1 MLEPSLSSAVDTV
14 QLRSSLAKEEDN
26 STSSEPISNSE
37 DNDISDDD
45 DDDRNHKHRRR
56 EARPQSSDNEA
67 NDQPLKRPNKKRNR
81 PLENGQLLSSGDSRG
96 EIQKRRTGVT
106 SSDLGPRTRINQSY
120 RSDPIHRL
128 DSSASMARGR
138 GRGRNMVQWSQ
149 HDSRFNPLDSI
160 DFAAQMASQGPP
172 THASMFVGPGLPG
185 GASTQNGSW
194 GAYGFIPGMS
204 SRILDPI
211 HPLGMQGAIQPTIS
225 PLLNLGMPRQRCRDF
240 EERGFCLRGDMCPME
255 HGVNRIVVEDV
266 QSLSQFNLPVS
277 IPNPQ
282 ALGIQAGPGSIV
294 PSTAP
299 SSLFTSSKAIVPTKD
314 SKSIVADDA
323 LRPNGVSSA
332 SVVAE
337 ADVYDPDQP
346 LWNNERPE
354 TSSLRLPS
362 LNNDEEPTWDA
373 DGIGS
378 DSRNRSSAAI
388 VGSESTNSSVWGR
401 IKSGNKSEPGRLT
414 STNVTAAS
422 YTENELKEDDEATP
436 GTIQGKPLKPY
447 SRLRGD
453 QGRNSGR
460 TTQRASRTLY
470 INGIPQKSNRR
481 ETLFA
486 HFRKFGNIID
496 IYIPANSEK
505 AFVQFSKREEAEAAL
520 KAPDA
525 VMGNRFIKLWWA
537 NRDRISD
544 EGESKVNPKLMQLTN
559 TAGPSM
565 PPQQAVSDGGKEK
578 ENQPSVA
585 PKASM
590 GSASDTTLP
599 TTGSSKSL
607 LASGPKTT
615 PPVQKKLE
623 SLELLDELRKKQEI
637 LAQKR
642 NAFRRELDK
651 LAKQV
656 AVLKDHF
663 SSFGELSSVVLE
675 DAEAHNEGLIEKPS
689 QRCSAVVTFTTR
701 QSAERAYDG
710 GKSWKGHNLQFMW
723 LKATSN
729 SNSSCGLQETSTPIS
744 SSGAHTLAD
753 LVISES
759 PSSTK
764 GKSVGVQN
772 GEPVANVEGTN
783 TVEVPTSSSEH
794 PPECDVPMDAD
805 KSKS

>member
-378 DSRNRSSAAI
+378 DFRNRSSAAI
-388 VGSESTNSSVWGR
+388 VGPESTNSSVWGR

-414 STNVTAAS
+414 STNVTVAS

-470 INGIPQKSNRR
+470 IN
-481 ETLFA
+481 
-486 HFRKFGNIID
+486 
-496 IYIPANSEK
+496 ANSEK

-651 LAKQV
+651 LAKQATPVKKGEIIEGQNTGPTIGAARAV

-805 KSKS
+805 KSKP